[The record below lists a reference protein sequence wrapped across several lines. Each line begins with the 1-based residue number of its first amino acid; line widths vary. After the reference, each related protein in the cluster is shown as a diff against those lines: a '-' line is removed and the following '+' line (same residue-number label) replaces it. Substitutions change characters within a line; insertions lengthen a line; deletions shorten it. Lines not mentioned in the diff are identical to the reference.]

1 MTEEDVATTPPTRR
15 ARSWPRRLL
24 LAAVLVLVALPLVA
38 LAGLF
43 LALQT
48 QAGRDAL
55 VAVAER
61 AAADHAGL
69 ELSIGAL
76 DGPLPQ
82 RLELRQVTLADA
94 QGPLLALDRLELRWR
109 PLALLQRRVEITALE
124 AGRVEL
130 DRLPAGDGHPAP
142 SEEPLRLA
150 LPELPV
156 SLVLDRLAVEELVLG
171 EAIAGVPA
179 RLAVEGRSRIE
190 RDGALE
196 TALLVERLDGEAGR
210 LEAELALAAGG
221 ERLTA
226 RVEGSEPAGGLAARM
241 LDLPGHPAVR
251 VTLEGDGP
259 PRGWEADLRLQAEN
273 TAELTATLRLES
285 LEPLDLRV
293 EGRAEVAALLP
304 PDLRPLGEPGLDF
317 GLRLQRRADETTLV
331 EGLYLAGPAGRLEG
345 RATLQ
350 PDGEQFNAEAVLT
363 VEESAPLLPLTEP
376 LAFSGGRLDLRAEG
390 RLSEPRLRAEGRI
403 SDLLLPEAAL
413 GEARLQLE
421 AEALAPLEAPEA
433 ALGFT
438 LEFTGDSLVLLDPTL
453 AAAAEGDPRLE
464 AAGRFRLA
472 GQELE
477 LERLEGNLGSLAFNA
492 SGRAALPE
500 EGLSASLDLGLRDPR
515 LERYAELAGLALG
528 GGLALEARVALAP
541 DGSLAVRLDALADG
555 LRLGIPAAEALL
567 GNRPGLSADLARDT
581 DGRLRVEGLRL
592 DGAAALLTADA
603 GFAPDFATLD
613 ARYRLEVS
621 ALEPLGEVLEQP
633 LAGSLLLSGTAEGP
647 LDGPHLR
654 AELEGRSLLLPGG
667 AAREVSAALDLEL
680 DAPGP
685 RGRLEV
691 SGSGDHGPLGAEAVF
706 ALLDQ
711 RVSLDPFRLQLG
723 AGASLAGSL
732 DLPLDGSPGSGELR
746 GEVPNLGLL
755 SALAG
760 TELGGSLSLQA
771 RLSPDGPR
779 QSLDGSALLTR
790 PRLGPAEAPSL
801 SGERLELQAALRDL
815 LGEPRVQ
822 AELQAS
828 GLEAGGAEI
837 ARVVLEAAGGLDALQ
852 VVLSAEGRAEDEP
865 LELQAAARIALAEG
879 TTRVALESLEGS
891 WGREPARL
899 LAPASLTLAP
909 DDLRLQDLELE
920 LFGGRLAGA
929 ARLQG
934 NRVETGLQ
942 LSELP
947 LARLAALAGDM
958 RVEGRL
964 SGELDLS
971 GRADAPNGSLRLFAD
986 DFAFASEAELT
997 RRPPLDVRVEVGL
1010 EPGLLR
1016 LDGSVEGF
1024 AEMPLTLTAEL
1035 PLRLS
1040 LQPFDL
1046 TTRADQPLNARLR
1059 WSGDLAPVMA
1069 LAPTDAIRLTGR
1081 AEIDLRAY
1089 GSLDSPQLGGQLALN
1104 EARYENFTSGT
1115 LLAPFELL
1123 LTGSGNALT
1132 VERLEA
1138 GDGRN
1143 GRIEGRGTL
1152 TWLGEEGIYADLGV
1166 SLATM
1171 QLAQRDDVT
1180 ARLSGE
1186 IDLVGNLFERA
1197 DLTGRLTN
1205 DFLEIRLVD
1214 ALPPTVAEIE
1224 VIELRGGQAP
1234 PPPREDRG
1242 PPAASPLFLDVEVEL
1257 PRRVFVRGRGLES
1270 EWAGSLQVSGNA
1282 GDPRIT
1288 GRLRPLRGNFVVVGK
1303 NFVLEEGSITLPPGT
1318 RDLDPEIDL
1327 RAVYSGTGFQA
1338 IVGVGGT
1345 ASDPQISLSST
1356 PELPEDEV
1364 LSRILFDKTSANLTP
1379 LEAVELADAA
1389 ASLAT
1394 GGPGVTGLLRRALGV
1409 DVLAF
1414 QPGATDDD
1422 LGTVQIGTYVRQGV
1436 FVGVH
1441 QGARAGSTGV
1451 TIEVDITDQIKAH
1464 SDVDADGRSRA
1475 GVRWQ
1480 MDY

>member
-1 MTEEDVATTPPTRR
+1 MSREDDERDPPARR
-15 ARSWPRRLL
+15 TGSWPRRILF
-24 LAAVLVLVALPLVA
+24 AAVLVLVVLPLVV

-55 VAVAER
+55 IAVAEQ

-69 ELSIGAL
+69 DLSIGTL

-94 QGPLLALDRLELRWR
+94 EGPLLALDRLELRWR

-130 DRLPAGDGHPAP
+130 DRLPAGDGAPTP
-142 SEEPLRLA
+142 SEEPLRIA

-179 RLAVEGRSRIE
+179 HLGLEGRSRIE

-210 LEAELALAAGG
+210 LEVELALAAGG

-226 RVEGSEPAGGLAARM
+226 RIEGSEPAGGLAARM

-259 PRGWEADLRLQAEN
+259 PQGWEAALRLQAEG
-273 TAELTATLRLES
+273 TAELSAALRLES

-293 EGRAEVAALLP
+293 EGRAEAAALLP
-304 PDLRPLGEPGLDF
+304 PDLRRLGEPGLDF
-317 GLRLQRRADETTLV
+317 GLRLQRRADETIVV
-331 EGLYLAGPAGRLEG
+331 EDLRLAGPAGRLEG
-345 RATLQ
+345 GATLQ
-350 PDGEQFNAEAVLT
+350 PDGEHFDAEAVLT
-363 VEESAPLLPLTEP
+363 IEESAPLLPLTEP
-376 LAFSGGRLDLRAEG
+376 LAFSGGRFDLRADG

-403 SDLLLPEAAL
+403 SDLLLPDAAL

-421 AEALAPLEAPEA
+421 AESLAPLERPEA
-433 ALGFT
+433 ALAFT
-438 LEFTGDSLVLLDPTL
+438 LALTGDSLVLLDPAL
-453 AAAAEGDPRLE
+453 AAAIEGDPRLE
-464 AAGRFRLA
+464 AAGRFTLA
-472 GQELE
+472 GRQLD
-477 LERLEGNLGSLAFNA
+477 LERLEGGLGTLALNA
-492 SGRAALPE
+492 SGTAALA
-500 EGLSASLDLGLRDPR
+500 EGGPTASLNLGLRDPR
-515 LERYAELAGLALG
+515 LERFTELSGLALG
-528 GGLALEARVALAP
+528 GGLALEARVELAP
-541 DGSLAVRLDALADG
+541 DGSLAARLNALADG
-555 LRLGIPAAEALL
+555 LRLGVPAAEALL
-567 GNRPGLSADLARDT
+567 GERPALSAELARDG
-581 DGRLRVEGLRL
+581 DGRLRVEALRL
-592 DGAAALLTADA
+592 DGTAAVLTADA

-621 ALEPLGEVLEQP
+621 ALEPLGEALQQP
-633 LAGSLLLSGTAEGP
+633 LAGSLLVSGTAEGP
-647 LDGPHLR
+647 LDGPHIR
-654 AELEGRSLLLPGG
+654 AELEGQSLLLPGG
-667 AAREVSAALDLEL
+667 AAREVSASLDLEL
-680 DAPGP
+680 DPPGP

-711 RVSLDPFRLQLG
+711 RVTLDPFRLQLG
-723 AGASLAGSL
+723 AGASLAGNL

-746 GEVPNLGLL
+746 GEVPDLAPF

-760 TELGGSLSLQA
+760 TELGGGLSLQA
-771 RLSPDGPR
+771 RLAPDGPR
-779 QSLDGSALLTR
+779 QSLDGSAVLTR
-790 PRLGPAEAPSL
+790 PRLGPAASPSL
-801 SGERLELQAALRDL
+801 SGERLQLQLALRDL
-815 LGEPRVQ
+815 LGEPRMQ
-822 AELQAS
+822 ADVAAS
-828 GLEAGGAEI
+828 GLEVGGAEI
-837 ARVVLEAAGGLDALQ
+837 ERVGLDVSGGLDALQ
-852 VVLSAEGRAEDEP
+852 VALTAEGRAEGEP
-865 LELQAAARIALAEG
+865 LGLQAAARVGLAEA
-879 TTRVALESLEGS
+879 TTRIALESLEGS
-891 WGREPARL
+891 WGQERLRL
-899 LAPASLTLAP
+899 LAPATLTLAP

-920 LFGGRLAGA
+920 VFGGRLAGA
-929 ARLQG
+929 ARQQG
-934 NRVETGLQ
+934 NSVEASLQ
-942 LSELP
+942 LSDLP
-947 LARLAALAGDM
+947 LARLAALAGDTP
-958 RVEGRL
+958 VEGRL
-964 SGELDLS
+964 SGELGLS
-971 GRADAPNGSLRLFAD
+971 GRADAPTGRLWLFAD

-997 RRPPLDVRVEVGL
+997 RRPPLDVRLDAEL
-1010 EPGLLR
+1010 EPGILR
-1016 LDGSVEGF
+1016 VEGLFEGF
-1024 AEMPLTLTAEL
+1024 AQTPMTLNADL

-1040 LQPFDL
+1040 LRPFDL
-1046 TTRADQPLNARLR
+1046 ATRPDQPLNARLQ

-1069 LAPTDAIRLTGR
+1069 LLPTDTIRLSGH

-1089 GSLDSPQLGGQLALN
+1089 GSLNDPQLGGQVGLT
-1104 EARYENFTSGT
+1104 EGRYENFTSGT
-1115 LLAPFELL
+1115 LLYPFELL
-1123 LTGSGNALT
+1123 LTGGGNALT

-1143 GRIEGRGTL
+1143 GRMEGRGTL

-1166 SLATM
+1166 GLANM
-1171 QLAQRDDVT
+1171 QLADRDDVT

-1186 IDLVGNLFERA
+1186 IDLIGNLFQRA

-1214 ALPPTVAEIE
+1214 ALPPSVAEVE
-1224 VIELRGGQAP
+1224 VIEVRGGQ
-1234 PPPREDRG
+1234 PPPREEPS
-1242 PPAASPLFLDVEVEL
+1242 PPTASPLFLDVTLEL
-1257 PRRVFVRGRGLES
+1257 PRRAFVRGRGLDS
-1270 EWAGSLQVSGNA
+1270 EWAGNLEVSGNA
-1282 GDPRIT
+1282 GNPRIA
-1288 GRLRPLRGNFVVVGK
+1288 GRLQPLRGSFVVVGK
-1303 NFVLEEGSITLPPGT
+1303 TFTLEEGAITLPPGT
-1318 RDLDPEIDL
+1318 ADLDPELDL
-1327 RAVYSGTGFQA
+1327 RAVYSGAGFQA

-1356 PELPEDEV
+1356 PEMPEDEV
-1364 LSRILFDKTSANLTP
+1364 LSRILFDKTSANLTAV
-1379 LEAVELADAA
+1379 EALELADAA

-1394 GGPGVTGLLRRALGV
+1394 GGPGVTGLMRRALGV
-1409 DVLAF
+1409 DVLTF
-1414 QPGATDDD
+1414 QPGATEED
-1422 LGTVQIGTYVRQGV
+1422 LGTVQIGTYVGQRV

-1464 SDVDADGRSRA
+1464 SDVDASGRSRA